1 MIIKKFQGNT
11 ETEAIM
17 LAKDNL
23 GKDAIVMNIKT
34 IKPKGLFKAFR
45 KTLVEVTAAVDEV
58 SDKGETRESETTSKI
73 HASID
78 EKLHPGN
85 VLKDAAAYNDKELE
99 DRLNNLAMLLE
110 EQIENSKKDEDKNKK
125 SNNKNVQ
132 KTKSAGKS
140 EKTVDKKDA
149 GSDRQK
155 NNSINE
161 KTENADDKEASSDDG
176 IKEKSSFKDK
186 SIELIIEQLTS
197 NEVSYK
203 YAKQIIDEIMHAG
216 NIRTLDDML
225 ACVYQKIILKL
236 GTTKPI
242 AFDKNDKKPKVIF
255 FIGPTGVGKTTTIAK
270 LSSKLILEEK
280 KKIAI
285 FTSDTYRIA
294 AVEQIK
300 TYANILSI
308 PVEVIYE
315 AKDIYG
321 LIPKYSDYDYILVDT
336 AGRSHKNKAQLD
348 DLRALFDSF
357 KDYSLLSYL
366 VLSATT
372 KYKDLQRITE
382 LYEDISN
389 CSLIFTKLDETD
401 AIGNI
406 LNIKLDTGMALSYI
420 SYGQNVPDDIEVMNP
435 QIIAKQLL
443 GGGDGYGSGR

>member
-17 LAKDNL
+17 LAKENL

-34 IKPKGLFKAFR
+34 IKPKGLFKIFR

-58 SDKGETRESETTSKI
+58 TDKRKAKESETASKI
-73 HASID
+73 NASID
-78 EKLHPGN
+78 EKLHPSVKLSDKQSDDG
-85 VLKDAAAYNDKELE
+85 KELE
-99 DRLNNLAMLLE
+99 EKLNSLAMLLE
-110 EQIENSKKDEDKNKK
+110 EQIENSKNERKKEDKRNENRIDNNTVAKEKATEVKLK
-125 SNNKNVQ
+125 S
-132 KTKSAGKS
+132 
-140 EKTVDKKDA
+140 VDKRVVEESK
-149 GSDRQK
+149 
-155 NNSINE
+155 
-161 KTENADDKEASSDDG
+161 DKESGSL
-176 IKEKSSFKDK
+176 KDK
-186 SIELIIEQLTS
+186 SIELIIDQLTT
-197 NEVSYK
+197 NEVSLQ

-236 GTTKPI
+236 GQTKPI
-242 AFDKNDKKPKVIF
+242 SFDKGDKKPKVLF
-255 FIGPTGVGKTTTIAK
+255 FVGPTGVGKTTTIAK

-308 PVEVIYE
+308 PVEIIYE
-315 AKDIYG
+315 TKD
-321 LIPKYSDYDYILVDT
+321 LEKALPKYTEYDYILVDT
-336 AGRSHKNKAQLD
+336 AGRSHKNKEQAD
-348 DLRALFDSF
+348 DLRALYNAFENYTLF
-357 KDYSLLSYL
+357 TYL

-372 KYKDLQRITE
+372 KYKDLKKITA
-382 LYEDISN
+382 LYEDITE
-389 CSLIFTKLDETD
+389 CCLIFTKLDETD

-406 LNIKLDTGMALSYI
+406 LNIKLDTGMPLSYI

>member
-34 IKPKGLFKAFR
+34 IKPKGLFKVFR

-58 SDKGETRESETTSKI
+58 ADKRNSKESETTSKI

-78 EKLHPGN
+78 EKLHPGT
-85 VLKDAAAYNDKELE
+85 VKDNTNESKELE
-99 DRLNNLAMLLE
+99 DKLNSLAMLLE
-110 EQIENSKKDEDKNKK
+110 EQIENSKKESKKEKKTVSDDNTDKKV
-125 SNNKNVQ
+125 NNGN
-132 KTKSAGKS
+132 TKSTDSKADDTDKAADI
-140 EKTVDKKDA
+140 KDKK
-149 GSDRQK
+149 
-155 NNSINE
+155 E
-161 KTENADDKEASSDDG
+161 TLDKG
-176 IKEKSSFKDK
+176 SFKEK
-186 SIELIIEQLTS
+186 SIELIIEQLTG
-197 NEVSYK
+197 NEVTYQ

-236 GTTKPI
+236 GQTKPI
-242 AFDKNDKKPKVIF
+242 SFDKNDKKPKVIF
-255 FIGPTGVGKTTTIAK
+255 FVGPTGVGKTTTIAK

-315 AKDIYG
+315 TKD
-321 LIPKYSDYDYILVDT
+321 LDTAFPKYSDYDYILVDT
-336 AGRSHKNKAQLD
+336 AGRSHKNKDQVD
-348 DLRALFDSF
+348 DLKALYSAFE
-357 KDYSLLSYL
+357 DYSLLTYL

-372 KYKDLQRITE
+372 KYKDLVKITK
-382 LYEDISN
+382 LYEDITD
-389 CSLIFTKLDETD
+389 CCLIFTKLDETD

-406 LNIKLDTGMALSYI
+406 LNVKLDTGMSLSYI

-435 QIIAKQLL
+435 QVIAKQLL

>member
-17 LAKDNL
+17 LAKENL

-34 IKPKGLFKAFR
+34 IKPKGLFKVFR

-58 SDKGETRESETTSKI
+58 SDKRSSKESETANKI

-78 EKLHPGN
+78 EKLHPN
-85 VLKDAAAYNDKELE
+85 SNNKDTVDDNKELE
-99 DRLNNLAMLLE
+99 DKLNSLAMLLE
-110 EQIENSKKDEDKNKK
+110 EQIENSKKENQNNNIKKNTGSKKINNTDRKIIPTDVKDEGDERY
-125 SNNKNVQ
+125 SG
-132 KTKSAGKS
+132 KTKDNKIPSLPTDDEEIS
-140 EKTVDKKDA
+140 EK
-149 GSDRQK
+149 GSL
-155 NNSINE
+155 
-161 KTENADDKEASSDDG
+161 
-176 IKEKSSFKDK
+176 KDK
-186 SIELIIEQLTS
+186 SIELILDQLTA
-197 NEVSYK
+197 NEVSYR
-203 YAKQIIDEIMHAG
+203 YAKQIIDEIMHSG

-236 GTTKPI
+236 GQTKPI
-242 AFDKNDKKPKVIF
+242 SFDKDDKRPKVIF
-255 FIGPTGVGKTTTIAK
+255 FVGPTGVGKTTTIAK
-270 LSSKLILEEK
+270 LSSKLILDEK

-315 AKDIYG
+315 TKD
-321 LIPKYSDYDYILVDT
+321 LEAALPNYSEYDYILVDT
-336 AGRSHKNKAQLD
+336 AGRSHKNKDQVD
-348 DLRALFDSF
+348 DLKALFNAFSE
-357 KDYSLLSYL
+357 YSLLTYL

-372 KYKDLQRITE
+372 KYKDLQKITQ
-382 LYEDISN
+382 LYEDITE

-401 AIGNI
+401 AFGNI
-406 LNIKLDTGMALSYI
+406 LNVKLDTGMSLSYI